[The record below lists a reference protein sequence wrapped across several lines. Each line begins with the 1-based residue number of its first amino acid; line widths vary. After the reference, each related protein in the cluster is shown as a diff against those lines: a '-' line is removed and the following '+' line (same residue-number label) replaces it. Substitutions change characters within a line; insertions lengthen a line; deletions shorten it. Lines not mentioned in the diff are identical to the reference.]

1 MPEKKGKL
9 RYQWTKMA
17 AGDIVEFSY
26 KGQRKNARRRYSTVL
41 ILSEKVMVVRK
52 DGKKVRLVHGLQLR
66 SIPRRKGS
74 RILKEAQY
82 SKLLRKIGRI
92 EVREYIDTPGGTGYA
107 VAGARQTALKR
118 YERVDALVA
127 QYGIYRTFDYNICK
141 RNALFL
147 SEFQWPRNVIE
158 GVVDQQQNV
167 SSQRIAEAGARD
179 LQKFLKKSGQ
189 QAVNPI
195 KFQPFDIPDRL
206 KK

>member
-26 KGQRKNARRRYSTVL
+26 KGQRKNARRRYRTVL
-41 ILSEKVMVVRK
+41 ILSEKVMVQRK

-82 SKLLRKIGRI
+82 SKILRKIGRI
-92 EVREYIDTPGGTGYA
+92 EVREYTDSPGGTGYA
-107 VAGARQTALKR
+107 VAGSRQTALKR

-127 QYGIYRTFDYNICK
+127 QYGIYRTFDYDICK

-147 SEFQWPRNVIE
+147 SEFQWPSK
-158 GVVDQQQNV
+158 VVDSARSKLAKQI
-167 SSQRIAEAGARD
+167 SEAGQREI
-179 LQKFLKKSGQ
+179 QSYFKKQ
-189 QAVNPI
+189 EVKPI
-195 KFQPFDIPDRL
+195 GFKPFDI

>member
-9 RYQWTKMA
+9 RYQWTKLA
-17 AGDIVEFSY
+17 AGDVVEFSY
-26 KGQRKNARRRYSTVL
+26 KGQRKNARRRYRTVL

-66 SIPRRKGS
+66 STPRRKGS

-82 SKLLRKIGRI
+82 SRLLRKIGRI
-92 EVREYIDTPGGTGYA
+92 EVRQYTDAPGGTGYA
-107 VAGARQTALKR
+107 IAGARQTALKR

-127 QYGIYRTFDYNICK
+127 QYGIYRTFDYDICK

-147 SEFQWPRNVIE
+147 SEFQWPDNTTK
-158 GVVDQQQNV
+158 GVEEKP
-167 SSQRIAEAGARD
+167 SAAIAEAGARD

>member
-1 MPEKKGKL
+1 MPEKKGRK

-26 KGQRKNARRRYSTVL
+26 KGQRKNARRRYRTVL
-41 ILSEKVMVVRK
+41 ILSEKVMVQRK

-66 SIPRRKGS
+66 STPRRKGS

-82 SKLLRKIGRI
+82 SKLLRKIGRV
-92 EVREYIDTPGGTGYA
+92 EVREYDKTEDGLGYA
-107 VAGARQTALKR
+107 ISGARQTALKR

-127 QYGIYRTFDYNICK
+127 EYGIYRTFDYNICK

-147 SEFQWPRNVIE
+147 SEFQWPDNVI
-158 GVVDQQQNV
+158 DQAQKKAAKKIV
-167 SSQRIAEAGARD
+167 EAGQRAI
-179 LQKFLKKSGQ
+179 QNYFKKQ
-189 QAVNPI
+189 DVKPI
-195 KFQPFDIPDRL
+195 GFKPFDIPDRL